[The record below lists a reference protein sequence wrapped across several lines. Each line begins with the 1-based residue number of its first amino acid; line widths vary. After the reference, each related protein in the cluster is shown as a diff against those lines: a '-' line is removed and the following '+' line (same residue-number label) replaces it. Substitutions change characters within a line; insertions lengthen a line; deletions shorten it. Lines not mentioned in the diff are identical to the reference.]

1 MKKSI
6 FFFVLLFLIATS
18 SCEQSPTGDSNPSKP
33 AATSKQSDSQAPQH
47 RYAKEPVIDKAKI
60 PDQPVSGQVM
70 GRSFQP
76 DGFEISEQRS
86 LDFWVGDRMFP
97 ATKVSITLPLGFG
110 ESPAGQSFDFHTDEG
125 GGFRPMI
132 QISLKSDSGEPI
144 FKSFRNHYRLKLSF
158 GEAVEHSLPGR
169 IYLRLPDK
177 ETKIAG
183 VFHVAAPENPAQ
195 PPQKRHRPYVH
206 GQIGFSPPE
215 QRMLMACYAGMGDD
229 GEVYH
234 NGAGL
239 KLTPSDAYSGGY
251 VQSTTFKPR
260 TTALWRDD
268 EGSLH
273 FRHVRLEPGNYILS
287 MRWDD
292 DLIAHQWQRVN
303 KDATLNWDVV
313 IDLAESGSLLVEVP
327 GLKEG
332 ERVWLLPLNAYGV
345 LPEGIDNRYLWKLPF
360 HLQIKP
366 EYKEDSAMFRLLPPG
381 DYLVLYKD
389 YRQKVKVISGKHV
402 KIDFR
407 Y

>member
-1 MKKSI
+1 MKRLF

-18 SCEQSPTGDSNPSKP
+18 GCEQSPTGDSNPSKP

-47 RYAKEPVIDKAKI
+47 RAEREPAIDEAKI
-60 PDQPVSGQVM
+60 PDRPVSGQVM
-70 GRSFQP
+70 GRPFQP
-76 DGFEISEQRS
+76 DGFEISVIRS
-86 LDFWVGDRMFP
+86 LDFWVGDRIFP
-97 ATKVSITLPLGFG
+97 TAKVSITLQLGFG
-110 ESPAGQSFDFHTDEG
+110 ESPAGQSLDLHPGEG

-132 QISLKSDSGEPI
+132 QISLKSDSGKPI
-144 FKSFRNHYRLKLSF
+144 FKSFRNNYRLKLSF
-158 GEAVEHSLPGR
+158 GEAVEHRVPGR

-177 ETKIAG
+177 ETEIAG

-206 GQIGFSPPE
+206 GRIGFSPPE
-215 QRMLMACYAGMGDD
+215 QRTLMAGYAGMGDD
-229 GEVYH
+229 GEVYQ

-239 KLTPSDAYSGGY
+239 ELTPRDAYSGGY
-251 VQSTTFKPR
+251 VQSTTFRPR

-287 MRWDD
+287 IRWGD

-303 KDATLNWDVV
+303 KDSTLRWDVA

-327 GLKEG
+327 DLKEG
-332 ERVWLLPLNAYGV
+332 ERVWLLPLNPYGV
-345 LPEGIDNRYLWKLPF
+345 LPEGIDNRHLWKLPF

-366 EYKEDSAMFRLLPPG
+366 EYKGDSAMFRLLPPG
-381 DYLVLYKD
+381 AYLILYND
-389 YRQKVKVISGKHV
+389 YRQQVKVISGECV
-402 KIDFR
+402 KIGFR